1 MSRRAGKDKTVSARN
16 PLRYIAPATKR
27 KPKPLSRLTR
37 PQLAARVHQLRE
49 ALGLLWSQSETDGY
63 EPFACIGRMK
73 VELIN
78 LEERLR
84 EIDGSPERGPRLVPA
99 G

>member
-1 MSRRAGKDKTVSARN
+1 
-16 PLRYIAPATKR
+16 
-27 KPKPLSRLTR
+27 
-37 PQLAARVHQLRE
+37 VHQLRE
-49 ALGLLWSQSETDGY
+49 ALGLLWSQSETDGC
-63 EPFACIGRMK
+63 EPCACIGRMK

-84 EIDGSPERGPRLVPA
+84 EIDGAAERGPRLVPA